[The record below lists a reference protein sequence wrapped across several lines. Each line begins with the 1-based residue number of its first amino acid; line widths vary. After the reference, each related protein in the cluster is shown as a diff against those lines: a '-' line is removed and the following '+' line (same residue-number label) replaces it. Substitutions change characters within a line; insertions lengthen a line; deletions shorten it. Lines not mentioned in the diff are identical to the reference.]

1 MLSWKP
7 AQNTQNSIPNLE
19 KLSHDSLKKKSL
31 EILGSSNQ
39 PKFANPYALKMWNLV
54 VNQGKCSQKFEL
66 LRVCSSAQCVC
77 VCVCERVRERERERI
92 QVDVED
98 GERLAELQGTKAQYS
113 VCVCV
118 RERERELSL
127 TTVKC

>member
-1 MLSWKP
+1 
-7 AQNTQNSIPNLE
+7 
-19 KLSHDSLKKKSL
+19 
-31 EILGSSNQ
+31 
-39 PKFANPYALKMWNLV
+39 MWNLV

-77 VCVCERVRERERERI
+77 VCVCVRERERERERERI

-118 RERERELSL
+118 CERERERERTELNHS
-127 TTVKC
+127 

>member
-1 MLSWKP
+1 M
-7 AQNTQNSIPNLE
+7 
-19 KLSHDSLKKKSL
+19 

-77 VCVCERVRERERERI
+77 VCVCVRERERER
-92 QVDVED
+92 ED
-98 GERLAELQGTKAQYS
+98 PSGRRRRRKACRVAGDQGTVQC

-118 RERERELSL
+118 REREREREN
-127 TTVKC
+127 

>member
-77 VCVCERVRERERERI
+77 VCVCVRERERERERI

-118 RERERELSL
+118 REREREREN
-127 TTVKC
+127 

>member
-1 MLSWKP
+1 
-7 AQNTQNSIPNLE
+7 
-19 KLSHDSLKKKSL
+19 
-31 EILGSSNQ
+31 
-39 PKFANPYALKMWNLV
+39 MWNLV

-77 VCVCERVRERERERI
+77 VCVCERERERI

-118 RERERELSL
+118 CERERERERTELNHS
-127 TTVKC
+127 

>member
-1 MLSWKP
+1 M
-7 AQNTQNSIPNLE
+7 
-19 KLSHDSLKKKSL
+19 

-77 VCVCERVRERERERI
+77 VCVCVRERERERERI

-98 GERLAELQGTKAQYS
+98 GERLAEIAGDQDTDKKQPTL
-113 VCVCV
+113 
-118 RERERELSL
+118 RFF
-127 TTVKC
+127 

>member
-1 MLSWKP
+1 
-7 AQNTQNSIPNLE
+7 
-19 KLSHDSLKKKSL
+19 
-31 EILGSSNQ
+31 
-39 PKFANPYALKMWNLV
+39 MWNLV

-77 VCVCERVRERERERI
+77 VCVRERERERERI

-118 RERERELSL
+118 REREREREN
-127 TTVKC
+127 